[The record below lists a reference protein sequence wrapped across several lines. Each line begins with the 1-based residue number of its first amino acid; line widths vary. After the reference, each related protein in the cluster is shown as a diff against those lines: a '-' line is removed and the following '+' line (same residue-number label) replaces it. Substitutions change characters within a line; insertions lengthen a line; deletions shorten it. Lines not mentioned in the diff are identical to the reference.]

1 MFEVTEVAG
10 TKLKELIKDKEDPAI
25 IRVALMQGG

>member
-1 MFEVTEVAG
+1 MFEVTESAAISI
-10 TKLKELIKDKEDPAI
+10 KEYLDANSIESP

>member
-1 MFEVTEVAG
+1 MFEVTETAG
-10 TKLKELIKDKEDPAI
+10 AKLKELIKDREDPSI

>member
-1 MFEVTEVAG
+1 MFEVTESAS
-10 TKLKELIKDKEDPAI
+10 TNIKEYLDANSIDSP